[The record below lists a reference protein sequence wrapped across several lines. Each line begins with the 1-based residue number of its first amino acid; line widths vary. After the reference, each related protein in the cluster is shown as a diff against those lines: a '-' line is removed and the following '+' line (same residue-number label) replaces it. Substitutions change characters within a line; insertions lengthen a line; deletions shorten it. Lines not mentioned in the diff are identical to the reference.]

1 MAEINAEVQTPLVR
15 IAGRY
20 GFYGSLVTMVAMV
33 SLFYLHRHPY
43 LIPWFFDI
51 RIFLFALFIFFSIR
65 EFKNSNQNVLH
76 FWQGIYIGL
85 ITYVLIAFL
94 ASIFIGI
101 FAKWI
106 EPAFVSEYIRL
117 SIDNLY
123 QHREAWIET
132 LGEDR
137 FNAVIK
143 NLPSTTAGVL
153 AFDYFLKS
161 MPIGFILTLIISILL
176 RRQPK

>member
-1 MAEINAEVQTPLVR
+1 MAEKNAEAQTLLVR

-20 GFYGSLVTMVAMV
+20 GFYGSLVTMVALV
-33 SLFYLHRHPY
+33 SLFYLNRHPY
-43 LIPWFFDI
+43 LIPFIFDL
-51 RIFLFALFIFFSIR
+51 RIYLFALFIFFSIK
-65 EFKNSNQNVLH
+65 EFRISNQNVLH
-76 FWQGIYIGL
+76 FWQGISIGL

-106 EPAFVSEYIRL
+106 EPTFVSEYVRL
-117 SIDNLY
+117 TIDNLS
-123 QHREAWIET
+123 QNREAMIAT

-143 NLPSTTAGVL
+143 NLPSTTAGDL

-161 MPIGFILTLIISILL
+161 MPIGFILTLIISVFL
-176 RRQPK
+176 RKQPN